1 MREKSY
7 AYIPEEPEKIDQ
19 LIIESYDQLVRL
31 ERRNLL
37 LVSAIVI
44 FSVLTKINPTEGK
57 IIGISFQH
65 IKEIH
70 FYLGLVALVSYF
82 LIAYLVYGYPKFKAT
97 LKAKREI
104 SKKAMSISRNVRWWE
119 IEWGR
124 LQLNLKYLSWL
135 LFHYIFPL
143 IFGVTA
149 IIVGLLKAV

>member
-7 AYIPEEPEKIDQ
+7 NYSPDEPEKIDQ
-19 LIIESYDQLVRL
+19 LIVESYDQLVQL

-37 LVSAIVI
+37 LVSAIVF
-44 FSVLTKINPTEGK
+44 FSALTKINPTEGK
-57 IIGISFQH
+57 IIGISFQQL
-65 IKEIH
+65 KEIH

-97 LKAKREI
+97 LKAKRDI
-104 SKKAMSISRNVRWWE
+104 SKKAMLISHNAHWWE
-119 IEWGR
+119 IEWER
-124 LQLNLKYLSWL
+124 FWLDFKYLSWL

-149 IIVGLLKAV
+149 IIIGLLKAV